1 MSLVHFLNFR
11 NKTLIKLKLKVFKQN
26 DKKLKKFDL
35 LKMIPLNHFN
45 NIKPDVR
52 FQFFIR
58 TSG

>member
-11 NKTLIKLKLKVFKQN
+11 NKTSIKINLKVFKQN
-26 DKKLKKFDL
+26 DKKFDL